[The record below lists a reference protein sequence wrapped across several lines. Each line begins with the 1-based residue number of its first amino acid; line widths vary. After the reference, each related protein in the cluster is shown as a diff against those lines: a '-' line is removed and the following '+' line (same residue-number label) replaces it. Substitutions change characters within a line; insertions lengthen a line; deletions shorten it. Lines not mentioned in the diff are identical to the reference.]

1 MKIITISNVEKF
13 AKTLRKPS
21 SQASKKTVETIIL
34 DVKKRGDSAIRKYE
48 KKFGTNISSLRVSK
62 REIKD
67 AYSQVTKTEVEA
79 IKLSKNRLAKNE
91 TKLRNQLKDFT
102 MDNDGIKIKRSFTP
116 INSVGCYVP
125 GGLARYPSSAVM
137 SIVPAKIAGV
147 QEIIVVSPPNKQGKI
162 DSLTLVAAD
171 ICGATQIF
179 KTGGAQAI
187 GALAF
192 GTKTIP
198 KVDKIV
204 GPGGVFVSEA
214 KFFVSKT
221 TAIDMIAG
229 PTELT
234 ILADEKSNPE
244 YVALDLISQAEHSED
259 TFCCLITT
267 SRFLANK
274 VRESVNNKLKTI
286 KRKKIVQSSLEKSGF
301 IAICKNES
309 DMIKLANELAPEHL
323 EIMTKNSKKI
333 SQKIKTAGLILLGK
347 NTPSSVSDYLL
358 GSNHILPT
366 SRFGRIR
373 GSLSVLDFV
382 KLNTEVE
389 SNERALQKISKYLK
403 AYTAAED
410 LPNHYEALKGRTK

>member
-147 QEIIVVSPPNKQGKI
+147 QEIIVVSPPNKQGQI

-214 KFFVSKT
+214 KFFVSNT

-244 YVALDLISQAEHSED
+244 YVALDLISQAEHSKD

-286 KRKKIVQSSLEKSGF
+286 KRKKIVQSSLEKSGL
-301 IAICKNES
+301 ITICKNES

-389 SNERALQKISKYLK
+389 SNERTLQKISKYLK